1 MKNNSWFE
9 VNTYFYIPKTPRM
22 KNLLILL
29 AFIFVVKCN
38 LHAQSLLPLSVTFN
52 VSDGLC
58 SYTTHSVLSKVNGGI
73 PPYTYLW
80 SNGSTTPYLNFIPAG
95 NYSLI
100 ITDSIGTTL
109 NSSIVVNPNGTNMNI
124 GAIGTHDIFDYC
136 VGWGSFQ
143 YIGGGCT
150 VQWSDGVMGIA
161 GPNYTY
167 SRSDLCGSPTS
178 SSNPIICN
186 DGVNPSSLYYFA
198 NFGFC
203 TGGYRGIPITSQGFA
218 EPKIKSNPTC
228 NNSKNGRV
236 YGFLYMIDSSF
247 YANGFPWLWVTP
259 NNLNIYLYSDTITN
273 QIVDQIILQNNS
285 STTSIPYSFDNL
297 LAGNYYLRF
306 SISKNSSQFYYKQG
320 KYFPVSIPNFNQACG
335 NVNGIVFSEF
345 NNDCIFNGGDIGNKK
360 SLIEIQPGN
369 YFTMTDDSGNYS
381 FDLNYGAYTIKH
393 SPVSSALATKCPSP
407 STFTFVLDSLNQ
419 SQIINFADT
428 TDGIADMK
436 VDVTCGPI
444 RPGFQSQVQVS
455 VLNNSY
461 SYLLNDT
468 ITLDFDS
475 TLQFVNSSQSIF
487 ASTINKLTWVVDSIE
502 PFQTINFNVVFDV
515 PTTVVLGTHFKFI
528 ATGSSSETESNFNN
542 NIDSITRIATNSY
555 DPNEISV
562 SPSGYS
568 NDKLIPTSVY
578 SLEYRIDFQNTG
590 NDTAF
595 NVVLVD
601 NISKSLDLLS
611 FLPIA
616 SSHPYTFE
624 VDSPG
629 VLKFEFD
636 NILLPD
642 SGTNEALSKGFVVF
656 SINRDS
662 SLTEGD
668 TISNSAS
675 IYFDFNQPIITNT
688 ATVKLYDCNN
698 VLSNLFFTILS
709 CEGMPLNFAALS
721 NYPAS
726 FDWYDNN
733 VFQIT
738 DSFYT
743 TPPLQ
748 VGLGNVTLVAN
759 TPYCSD
765 TLPYGYNIL
774 PNPTPLLVVNA
785 DTLICDDPTAVFYQW
800 FLDGNPIMGADQ
812 FSYVATQ
819 SGNYSVVAIDFN
831 GCSGATADVYVS
843 ITGLNTIKNEY
854 FSIYPNPFNSNI
866 SITFLSEVSRFNSLE
881 VYTATG
887 KLVKSY
893 NLNSVYKNQIMQ
905 LELSDL
911 IDGMYL
917 LRFSGN
923 DFHYNQRI
931 IKQ

>member
-1 MKNNSWFE
+1 MKKLLLVFVFS
-9 VNTYFYIPKTPRM
+9 YI
-22 KNLLILL
+22 
-29 AFIFVVKCN
+29 FIIDVC
-38 LHAQSLLPLSVTFN
+38 AQASNPNAISVT
-52 VSDGLC
+52 
-58 SYTTHSVLSKVNGGI
+58 
-73 PPYTYLW
+73 
-80 SNGSTTPYLNFIPAG
+80 
-95 NYSLI
+95 
-100 ITDSIGTTL
+100 
-109 NSSIVVNPNGTNMNI
+109 
-124 GAIGTHDIFDYC
+124 
-136 VGWGSFQ
+136 
-143 YIGGGCT
+143 
-150 VQWSDGVMGIA
+150 
-161 GPNYTY
+161 
-167 SRSDLCGSPTS
+167 
-178 SSNPIICN
+178 
-186 DGVNPSSLYYFA
+186 
-198 NFGFC
+198 
-203 TGGYRGIPITSQGFA
+203 
-218 EPKIKSNPTC
+218 
-228 NNSKNGRV
+228 
-236 YGFLYMIDSSF
+236 
-247 YANGFPWLWVTP
+247 
-259 NNLNIYLYSDTITN
+259 
-273 QIVDQIILQNNS
+273 
-285 STTSIPYSFDNL
+285 
-297 LAGNYYLRF
+297 
-306 SISKNSSQFYYKQG
+306 
-320 KYFPVSIPNFNQACG
+320 
-335 NVNGIVFSEF
+335 
-345 NNDCIFNGGDIGNKK
+345 
-360 SLIEIQPGN
+360 
-369 YFTMTDDSGNYS
+369 
-381 FDLNYGAYTIKH
+381 
-393 SPVSSALATKCPSP
+393 
-407 STFTFVLDSLNQ
+407 
-419 SQIINFADT
+419 
-428 TDGIADMK
+428 
-436 VDVTCGPI
+436 
-444 RPGFQSQVQVS
+444 
-455 VLNNSY
+455 
-461 SYLLNDT
+461 
-468 ITLDFDS
+468 
-475 TLQFVNSSQSIF
+475 
-487 ASTINKLTWVVDSIE
+487 
-502 PFQTINFNVVFDV
+502 
-515 PTTVVLGTHFKFI
+515 
-528 ATGSSSETESNFNN
+528 
-542 NIDSITRIATNSY
+542 
-555 DPNEISV
+555 
-562 SPSGYS
+562 PSGYT
-568 NDKLIPTSVY
+568 NDHLIPTAQY
-578 SLEYRIDFQNTG
+578 IFEYRIDFQNTG

-595 NVVLVD
+595 NVVLID
-601 NISKSLDLLS
+601 TISKSLDLLS

-616 SSHPYTFE
+616 SSHPYILD

-743 TPPLQ
+743 TPPLP

-843 ITGLNTIKNEY
+843 ITGLNTIKNEC

-866 SITFLSEVSRFNSLE
+866 SITFFSEASRFNSLE

-887 KLVKSY
+887 KLVNSY